1 MTEKEWIRDALLKY
15 EGPLIRYVC
24 RIVGNLE
31 TARDVVQDAFLK
43 LCSTPPR
50 KVRDHVA
57 PWLYTVCRNRALDI
71 KRKESRMSPISET
84 QMSIQPST
92 SPNPSERLEGRERE
106 SQVLSCLSKLPEK
119 QQEVI
124 RLKFQDGL
132 SYKEISEITGNTV
145 SHVGVLIHNGMKT
158 LRSNMAHLVKEASS

>member
-1 MTEKEWIRDALLKY
+1 
-15 EGPLIRYVC
+15 
-24 RIVGNLE
+24 
-31 TARDVVQDAFLK
+31 
-43 LCSTPPR
+43 
-50 KVRDHVA
+50 
-57 PWLYTVCRNRALDI
+57 
-71 KRKESRMSPISET
+71 MSPISET

-158 LRSNMAHLVKEASS
+158 LRANMAHLAKEASS

>member
-1 MTEKEWIRDALLKY
+1 MTDKEWIRQALAEY
-15 EGPLIRYVC
+15 EGPLLRYVH
-24 RIVGNLE
+24 RMVGDLE

-43 LCSTPPR
+43 LCSSRPE

-71 KRKESRMSPISET
+71 QRKESRMNPISEPMMAVT
-84 QMSIQPST
+84 PSEE
-92 SPNPSERLEGRERE
+92 PNPSERLEGVEQE
-106 SQVLSCLSKLPEK
+106 SQVLACLSKLPDN

-132 SYKEISEITGNTV
+132 SYKEISEITGKSV
-145 SHVGVLIHNGMKT
+145 SHVGVLIHNGVKK
-158 LRSNMAHLVKEASS
+158 LRENMSDLAKEVS

>member
-1 MTEKEWIRDALLKY
+1 MTDKEWIRQALAEY
-15 EGPLIRYVC
+15 EGPLLRYVH
-24 RIVGNLE
+24 RIVGDLE

-43 LCSTPPR
+43 MCSARPE
-50 KVRDHVA
+50 KVKDHVA

-71 KRKESRMSPISET
+71 QRKESRMNPISDEMMAT
-84 QMSIQPST
+84 APHDAPI
-92 SPNPSERLEGRERE
+92 PSEKLEAEERE
-106 SQVLSCLSKLPEK
+106 SQVLAFLSKLPDN

-145 SHVGVLIHNGMKT
+145 SYVGVLIHNGMKT
-158 LRSNMAHLVKEASS
+158 LRENMAQLAREVS